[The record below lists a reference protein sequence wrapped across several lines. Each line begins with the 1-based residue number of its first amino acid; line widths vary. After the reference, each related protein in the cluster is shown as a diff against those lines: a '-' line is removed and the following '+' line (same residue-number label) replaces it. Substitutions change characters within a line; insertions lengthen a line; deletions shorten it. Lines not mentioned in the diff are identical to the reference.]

1 MDRDDS
7 QAQTAGYRQYT
18 YVWVA
23 LLVLLGMTIAI
34 ARLELLANY
43 SVLGSLII
51 ATVKA
56 GLVLTYFMHLRHE
69 GWVVKGML
77 LLAIGA
83 LTLIIALTFVDTWY
97 R

>member
-1 MDRDDS
+1 MDRDDLKAAS
-7 QAQTAGYRQYT
+7 TGYRQYAN
-18 YVWVA
+18 VWAA

-34 ARLELLANY
+34 ARLALLANY
-43 SVLGSLII
+43 SVLGSLVI

>member
-1 MDRDDS
+1 MDRDES
-7 QAQTAGYRQYT
+7 QAQIAGYRHYT
-18 YVWVA
+18 YVWAA
-23 LLVLLGMTIAI
+23 LLVLLGVTIAI

-43 SVLGSLII
+43 SVLGSLVI

-56 GLVLTYFMHLRHE
+56 GLVLAYFMHLRHE
-69 GWVVKGML
+69 GWAVKGML

-83 LTLIIALTFVDTWY
+83 LTLIIGLTFIDTWY

>member
-1 MDRDDS
+1 MDKDDS
-7 QAQTAGYRQYT
+7 RAQTVGYRHYT
-18 YVWVA
+18 YIWAA
-23 LLVLLGMTIAI
+23 LLVLLGITIAI

-43 SVLGSLII
+43 SVLGSLVI

-77 LLAIGA
+77 MLAIGA
-83 LTLIIALTFVDTWY
+83 LTFIIALTFVDTWY

>member
-1 MDRDDS
+1 MDRDDL
-7 QAQTAGYRQYT
+7 QAQTAGYSHYLC
-18 YVWVA
+18 VWAA

-34 ARLELLANY
+34 ARHELLANY
-43 SVLGSLII
+43 SVLGSLVI

-56 GLVLTYFMHLRHE
+56 GLVLSYFMHLRNE

-83 LTLIIALTFVDTWY
+83 LTFIIALTFVDTWY